1 MQRLWTF
8 SLLLSLAIVLPGSIA
23 DEKKAETPAG
33 EKGKREFKA
42 TCPVSGGE
50 AKREQSIEY
59 KEKKV
64 FFCCEKCKAAFEADK
79 AKYATKANMQLA
91 QTRQYVQTSCPL
103 SGGKVNKEQTAEVSG
118 VKVQFCCEKCKG
130 AIAEASADDQVAKVF
145 ADDVFAKSFEARK
158 RDPNKKKG
166 GEEKSESTESK

>member
-8 SLLLSLAIVLPGSIA
+8 SLLLGLAIVLPGSIA
-23 DEKKAETPAG
+23 DEKKTETPAG

-42 TCPVSGGE
+42 TCPVSGAE
-50 AKREQSIEY
+50 AKREQAVDY

-79 AKYATKANMQLA
+79 AKYSTKANMQLA

-130 AIAEASADDQVAKVF
+130 AIAEASADDQLAKVF
-145 ADDVFAKSFEARK
+145 ADDVFAKTFEVR
-158 RDPNKKKG
+158 KKKD

>member
-1 MQRLWTF
+1 MQRLWTL
-8 SLLLSLAIVLPGSIA
+8 SLLLSLAIVLPGSVA
-23 DEKKAETPAG
+23 DEKKTETPAG

-42 TCPVSGGE
+42 TCPVSGSD
-50 AKREQSIEY
+50 AKREQAVDY

-79 AKYATKANMQLA
+79 AKYATKANLQLA
-91 QTRQYVQTSCPL
+91 QTRQYIQTACPL
-103 SGGKVNKEQTAEVSG
+103 SGGKVNKEQTSEVSG

-130 AIAEASADDQVAKVF
+130 AIDSATDDDKLAKVF
-145 ADDVFAKSFEARK
+145 ADEVFAKSFEARK

-166 GEEKSESTESK
+166 GSEKAAATESK